1 MSNGRF
7 LPVRKT
13 AIRRATEMS
22 FGQAKI
28 ESTTLHVMGIAVA
41 AISLGMFIGALVEWG
56 STNRDTAALL
66 ISGTLA
72 LVAGGLL
79 WWVTVPGTVRARDV
93 FSAVGWT
100 WLVVTLVGAVPYLL
114 GGTFDVPGIDRSGQF
129 VNAIFESASGYSATG
144 STSLTDFEHPG
155 RGMMMHRQ
163 ITQWYGGMGMVVI
176 AVAVLPFLGVGGMDL
191 MSAEAPGPSGD
202 RLTPRVSETAKRL
215 WFTYVLFT
223 VGVSVTLIA
232 IPGPSVYDAIAHGL
246 TTIATGGFSPHAD
259 SIGTFDSGAVEL
271 AIIVGMV
278 LGGTNFALHWR
289 AVTDDRLAY
298 WRDPEFR
305 TYLKLLIGASV
316 LVVGLLWLDAGL
328 GITEAIRAGVFNV
341 VAIATSTGYG
351 SAQGAGSSGDF
362 ALWVPAAQFVLLF
375 LMVVGSSSGS
385 TAGGLKVMRLQI
397 LLAHSIRSVRRSQ
410 QPHAVMPVKHGKAAV
425 NENIVSRMTG
435 FFLLYLL
442 LVLAGIVGLAAL
454 GNGLLES
461 ISGTIG
467 ALGNTGPALGQAG
480 PTANFTEA
488 FNEPGRLVLSLYM
501 LIGRLEIFP
510 ILLMFAAPLRA
521 VRDRVR

>member
-1 MSNGRF
+1 M
-7 LPVRKT
+7 
-13 AIRRATEMS
+13 
-22 FGQAKI
+22 
-28 ESTTLHVMGIAVA
+28 
-41 AISLGMFIGALVEWG
+41 
-56 STNRDTAALL
+56 
-66 ISGTLA
+66 
-72 LVAGGLL
+72 
-79 WWVTVPGTVRARDV
+79 
-93 FSAVGWT
+93 
-100 WLVVTLVGAVPYLL
+100 
-114 GGTFDVPGIDRSGQF
+114 
-129 VNAIFESASGYSATG
+129 
-144 STSLTDFEHPG
+144 
-155 RGMMMHRQ
+155 
-163 ITQWYGGMGMVVI
+163 
-176 AVAVLPFLGVGGMDL
+176 
-191 MSAEAPGPSGD
+191 
-202 RLTPRVSETAKRL
+202 
-215 WFTYVLFT
+215 LFT
-223 VGVSVTLIA
+223 IGVSVTLIA

-289 AVTDDRLAY
+289 AVTGDRLAY

-316 LVVGLLWLDAGL
+316 LVIALLWLDTGL
-328 GITEAIRAGVFNV
+328 AITEAIRAGVFNV

-362 ALWVPAAQFVLLF
+362 ALWVPAAQLVLLF

-410 QPHAVMPVKHGKAAV
+410 QPHAVMPVKHGTSAV
-425 NENIVSRMTG
+425 NDNIVSRMTG

-442 LVLAGIVGLAAL
+442 LVLAGIVVLAAL

-467 ALGNTGPALGQAG
+467 ALGNTGPALGRAG

-488 FNEPGRLVLSLYM
+488 FTEPGRLVLALYM
-501 LIGRLEIFP
+501 LISHGSVFP
-510 ILLMFAAPLRA
+510 IF
-521 VRDRVR
+521 